1 MQQVSRSGKYFLFTT
16 SNQSAMRNFEISF
29 ILKTSTN
36 SITQRTVIQAN
47 DSIMARR
54 IFEQQNPQCKVVA
67 NPREIK

>member
-1 MQQVSRSGKYFLFTT
+1 MRS
-16 SNQSAMRNFEISF
+16 FEISF
-29 ILKTSTN
+29 VLKTSTN
-36 SITQRTVIQAN
+36 SITQRAIIQAN

>member
-1 MQQVSRSGKYFLFTT
+1 MQHVSRSGKYFLFTT
-16 SNQSAMRNFEISF
+16 SNQSAMRNFEIPY
-29 ILKTSTN
+29 ILKTSSNT
-36 SITQRTVIQAN
+36 ITHRVVIRAN

>member
-1 MQQVSRSGKYFLFTT
+1 MQQVIRSGKYFLFTT

>member
-1 MQQVSRSGKYFLFTT
+1 
-16 SNQSAMRNFEISF
+16 MRNFEISF

>member
-1 MQQVSRSGKYFLFTT
+1 MQHVSRSGKYFLFTT

-29 ILKTSTN
+29 ILQTSSN

>member
-16 SNQSAMRNFEISF
+16 SNQSAMRNFEISY